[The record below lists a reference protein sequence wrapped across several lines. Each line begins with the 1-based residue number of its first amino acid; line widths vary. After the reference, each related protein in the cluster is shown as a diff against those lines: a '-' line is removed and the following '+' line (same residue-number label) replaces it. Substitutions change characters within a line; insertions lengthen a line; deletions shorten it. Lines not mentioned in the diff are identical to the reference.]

1 METLQMKFQFSEQ
14 GSAALRARVAFQIVI
29 CWHRLQAETA
39 MRNLGNGLALKE
51 KQKTENKQERTIHI
65 SRL

>member
-14 GSAALRARVAFQIVI
+14 GRAALGARFAFRIVI
-29 CWHRLQAETA
+29 RGHRLQAETA
-39 MRNLGNGLALKE
+39 MRNLGNGLALK
-51 KQKTENKQERTIHI
+51 KRKTENKQERNI